1 MLIEEARFRI
11 EDSADGTCLL
21 LAGEVDMLSRAEF
34 SAAVERVFAARGEVA
49 LDFSGVT
56 FMDSSGLQVLCVAHA
71 NGPVRLR
78 NLPDHVRQLLALTG
92 LDEVL
97 QIESE

>member
-11 EDSADGTCLL
+11 EDSADGTCLM
-21 LAGEVDMLSRAEF
+21 LAGEIDMLSRAEF
-34 SAAVERVFAARGEVA
+34 AAAVDRVLAARGVVA
-49 LDFSGVT
+49 LDFAEVT

-71 NGPVRLR
+71 EGSVRLR

-92 LDEVL
+92 LDEVF